1 MRPRVIPV
9 LLLRGDGLVKGVK
22 FRRHQYVGDPI
33 NAVKIFNEKEV
44 DELVFL
50 DISATRQ
57 RRIPKLDVIQKI
69 ADECY
74 MPFAVGGGV
83 STIEQMREII
93 HAGAEKVVINT
104 AAVDQPDLIER
115 AADRFGSQAV
125 IVSIDARRRRWGR
138 SGYEALTRSGRQRV
152 RQDPVSLARRAE
164 TLGAGEILLTSIDRD
179 GTTSGYE
186 LELVS
191 DVAAAVSVPVIACG
205 GAGTLDDMVTVV
217 EKADATAVAAGSL
230 FVLYGRRRAVLISY
244 PAPPEL
250 DSAFGATRCRNSGG
264 SIS

>member
-22 FRRHQYVGDPI
+22 FRSHQYVGDPI

-93 HAGAEKVVINT
+93 HAGAEKLVINT

-152 RQDPVSLARRAE
+152 RQDPVSLAQRAE

-230 FVLYGRRRAVLISY
+230 FVFYGRRRAVLINY
-244 PAPPEL
+244 PTLPEL
-250 DSAFGATRCRNSGG
+250 DSAFGAAGCRNSGG